1 MTTTVSDRRTAQAPR
16 RPGAPV
22 ASGEQKPVKPADIV
36 LGVLAWAVGLLF
48 FFPVFWM
55 GLTGFK

>member
-1 MTTTVSDRRTAQAPR
+1 MTTTVSDRRTAPAPR
-16 RPGAPV
+16 RPG
-22 ASGEQKPVKPADIV
+22 GERRAKPVKPADIV

-55 GLTGFK
+55 VLTGFK